1 VGKFYVEQA
10 NDNHTPEGEAVMKAD
25 VKYKLLQHIN
35 QKKTNKEEGFT
46 LIELL
51 VVIIII
57 GILAAIALPS
67 FLNQANKAKQTE
79 AKQTL
84 SAMNKSQQA
93 YYTEN
98 NTFIT
103 TNITDF
109 QALSGAGI
117 KTASINYTYDVVTG
131 GGTGSVVN
139 LAKPPANGAL
149 LAYAGGVGLV
159 DTGGGDKTSTSALCQ
174 SKSAGVTPAAGAITF
189 GTKDVKCNGNDYV
202 DVK

>member
-1 VGKFYVEQA
+1 
-10 NDNHTPEGEAVMKAD
+10 MKAD
-25 VKYKLLQHIN
+25 IKYKLLQHLN
-35 QKKTNKEEGFT
+35 QKNKEKEEGFT

-98 NTFIT
+98 STFIS
-103 TNITDF
+103 TNIADF
-109 QALSGAGI
+109 QKFSGAGI
-117 KTASINYTYDVVTG
+117 KTATVNYTYDVTA
-131 GGTGSVVN
+131 GGTTGVVN
-139 LAKPPANGAL
+139 LAKPGTTAAL
-149 LAYAGGVGLV
+149 LGYAGGVGLV
-159 DTGGGDKTSTSALCQ
+159 TPPTGGDSTSTTTLCQ
-174 SKSAGVTPAAGAITF
+174 SEKSMSAGGAQPTAASVTITP
-189 GTKDVKCNGNDYV
+189 TDVKCPGGGYV
-202 DVK
+202 DAK

>member
-1 VGKFYVEQA
+1 
-10 NDNHTPEGEAVMKAD
+10 MKSD
-25 VKYKLLQHIN
+25 IKYKLLQHIN
-35 QKKTNKEEGFT
+35 QKNKGKEEGFT

-98 NTFIT
+98 NTFLKQMQ
-103 TNITDF
+103 DF
-109 QALSGAGI
+109 AKYSGAGV
-117 KTASINYTYDVVTG
+117 KTATVNYTYDVSAADPNVA
-131 GGTGSVVN
+131 N
-139 LAKPPANGAL
+139 LAKPPQNGAL
-149 LAYAGGVGLV
+149 LAYAAGVGLV
-159 DTGGGDKTSTSALCQ
+159 EPQGGGDKTSTTTLCQ
-174 SKSAGVTPAAGAITF
+174 STKAGVTPAASAINF
-189 GTKDVKCNGNDYV
+189 GTNEIKCNGSDYV
-202 DVK
+202 DAK

>member
-1 VGKFYVEQA
+1 
-10 NDNHTPEGEAVMKAD
+10 MKAD
-25 VKYKLLQHIN
+25 IKYKLLQHIN
-35 QKKTNKEEGFT
+35 QKNKQKEEGFT

-84 SAMNKSQQA
+84 SAMNKTQQA

-98 NTFIT
+98 NEFLT
-103 TNITDF
+103 TIEKF
-109 QALSGAGI
+109 AQLGGAGI
-117 KTASINYTYDVVTG
+117 KTQTVNYTYGVEPANKN
-131 GGTGSVVN
+131 VVN
-139 LAKPPANGAL
+139 LAKPLSGGAL

-159 DTGGGDKTSTSALCQ
+159 APQGGDKTSTTALCQ
-174 SKSAGVTPAAGAITF
+174 SEKAGETPGNGAISFSDTE
-189 GTKDVKCNGNDYV
+189 VKCGGGYRDA
-202 DVK
+202 K

>member
-1 VGKFYVEQA
+1 
-10 NDNHTPEGEAVMKAD
+10 MKAD
-25 VKYKLLQHIN
+25 IKYKLLQHIN
-35 QKKTNKEEGFT
+35 QKNKQKEEGFT

-93 YYTEN
+93 YFTEN
-98 NTFIT
+98 NEFM
-103 TNITDF
+103 TNMDKF
-109 QALSGAGI
+109 NANSGAGI
-117 KTASINYTYDVVTG
+117 KTITSNYSYSVTE
-131 GGTGSVVN
+131 GTNAGKSVVN
-139 LAKPPANGAL
+139 TGKPAASL

-159 DTGGGDKTSTSALCQ
+159 QPTGAADATSLTALCQ
-174 SKSAGVTPAAGAITF
+174 SKAVGANPTNASVTTSN
-189 GTKDVKCNGNDYV
+189 TEVKCPGNEWV
-202 DVK
+202 DAK

>member
-1 VGKFYVEQA
+1 
-10 NDNHTPEGEAVMKAD
+10 MKAD
-25 VKYKLLQHIN
+25 IKYKLLQHIN

-98 NTFIT
+98 NTFLKQMA
-103 TNITDF
+103 DF
-109 QALSGAGI
+109 TKYSGAGV
-117 KTASINYTYDVVTG
+117 KTATVNYTYDVSAADPNVT
-131 GGTGSVVN
+131 N
-139 LAKPPANGAL
+139 LAKPPVNGAL
-149 LAYAGGVGLV
+149 LAYAAGVGLV
-159 DTGGGDKTSTSALCQ
+159 EPAGGGDKTSTTTLCQ
-174 SKSAGVTPAAGAITF
+174 STKAGETPTAGAITF
-189 GTKDVKCNGNDYV
+189 TANDVKCNGGSYV
-202 DVK
+202 DAK

>member
-1 VGKFYVEQA
+1 
-10 NDNHTPEGEAVMKAD
+10 MKAD
-25 VKYKLLQHIN
+25 IKYKLLQHIN

-84 SAMNKSQQA
+84 SAMGKSQQA

-98 NTFIT
+98 NTFLKT
-103 TNITDF
+103 MTDF
-109 QALSGAGI
+109 AKYSGAGV
-117 KTASINYTYDVVTG
+117 KTATVNYTYDVQAADPN
-131 GGTGSVVN
+131 VVN
-139 LAKPPANGAL
+139 LAKPPVNGAL

-159 DTGGGDKTSTSALCQ
+159 EPVGGGDKTSTTTLCQ
-174 SKSAGVTPAAGAITF
+174 STKAGVTPAANAITF
-189 GTKDVKCNGNDYV
+189 TANDVKCPGTDYV
-202 DVK
+202 DAK

>member
-1 VGKFYVEQA
+1 
-10 NDNHTPEGEAVMKAD
+10 MKAD
-25 VKYKLLQHIN
+25 IKYKLLQHIN
-35 QKKTNKEEGFT
+35 QKKKEEGFT

-98 NTFIT
+98 NTFLS

-109 QALSGAGI
+109 QKYSGAGI
-117 KTASINYTYDVVTG
+117 KTATINYTYDVISGGATG
-131 GGTGSVVN
+131 VVN
-139 LAKPPANGAL
+139 LAKPGTTSAL
-149 LAYAGGVGLV
+149 LSYAGGVGLV
-159 DTGGGDKTSTSALCQ
+159 TPAGASDSTSTTVLCE
-174 SKSAGVTPAAGAITF
+174 SDKSMSAGGAMASAGSVSITPTAVTCAAPY
-189 GTKDVKCNGNDYV
+189 KDAR
-202 DVK
+202 